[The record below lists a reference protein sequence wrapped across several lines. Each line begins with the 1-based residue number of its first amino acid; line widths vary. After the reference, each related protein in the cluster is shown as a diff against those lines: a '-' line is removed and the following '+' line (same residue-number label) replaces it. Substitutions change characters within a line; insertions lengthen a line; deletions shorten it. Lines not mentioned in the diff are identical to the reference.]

1 VKPSRLKIVA
11 GKHRGRLLQ
20 TPAGDA
26 TRPTLGRARQSL
38 FDILEH
44 GAFSPTGESLLPG
57 ARVIEAFAGSG
68 AFAFEALSRG
78 AAFATLID
86 NAKPAQ
92 TAQRAN
98 AAALKEVESCR
109 LLASDATRPPPADAA
124 CDLVFLDPPYGK
136 SLAAP
141 TLAALNAAGWIAD
154 DALIIVEVAGD
165 ESFAVPDGFE
175 LLDERRYGPAKF
187 AFLKLMAQ

>member
-1 VKPSRLKIVA
+1 MRIIA
-11 GKHRGRLLQ
+11 GKHRGRELQ
-20 TPAGDA
+20 APVGDG

-44 GAFSPTGESLLPG
+44 GKFSETGESLLPN
-57 ARVIEAFAGSG
+57 ARVLEAFAGSG

-78 AAFATLID
+78 AAFAAMMD

-92 TAQRAN
+92 AAMRAN
-98 AAALKEVESCR
+98 AALLKETEHCR
-109 LLASDATRPPPADAA
+109 IHAADATRPPPADAP

-141 TLAALNAAGWIAD
+141 AVLALKNAGWID
-154 DALIIVEVAGD
+154 RDSLVIVEVASKED
-165 ESFAVPDGFE
+165 FAAPDGFD
-175 LLDERRYGPAKF
+175 LLDERVYGPAKF
-187 AFLKLMAQ
+187 AFLRTLQKTI

>member
-1 VKPSRLKIVA
+1 MKPNLVKIVA

-20 TPAGDA
+20 APAGEA

-38 FDILEH
+38 FDILQH
-44 GAFSPTGESLLPG
+44 GPFSKDGGSLLPG
-57 ARVIEAFAGSG
+57 ARVLEAFAGSG

-86 NAKPAQ
+86 NAKAAQ
-92 TAQRAN
+92 AAQRAN
-98 AAALKEVESCR
+98 AAALKETDNCR
-109 LLASDATRPPPADAA
+109 IIAGDATRPPPADAA

-136 SLAAP
+136 NLFAP
-141 TLAALNAAGWIAD
+141 ALAALKGAGWIAD
-154 DALIIVEVAGD
+154 DALIIGETAAD
-165 ESFAVPDGFE
+165 EEFAAPEGFE

-187 AFLKLMAQ
+187 AFLKLA

>member
-1 VKPSRLKIVA
+1 MKIVA

-20 TPAGDA
+20 TPAGEL

-38 FDILEH
+38 FDILQH
-44 GAFSPTGESLLPG
+44 GPFSTDGGSLLPG
-57 ARVIEAFAGSG
+57 ARALEAFAGSG

-92 TAQRAN
+92 AAQRAN
-98 AAALKEVESCR
+98 AAALKETETCR
-109 LLASDATRPPPADAA
+109 IIAGDATRPPPADAP

-136 SLAAP
+136 NLIAPALLA
-141 TLAALNAAGWIAD
+141 LKAAGWIAQ
-154 DALIIVEVAGD
+154 DALIIVETAADEAFVA
-165 ESFAVPDGFE
+165 PDGFD
-175 LLDERRYGPAKF
+175 LIDERRYGPAKF
-187 AFLKLMAQ
+187 AFLKQA